1 MINELR
7 RTCRQLLQ
15 DGTVRVVIGYGQVAA
30 GDRVFPVFITKP
42 EDVDQ
47 LVWNEH
53 CFANLTK
60 YLTRKETQALGKAAI
75 CVKGCDERAIV
86 VLEKESQIDRSQ
98 LVVIGLACDGVG
110 DPRLPKCESCDVHT
124 PRRADVVIGQSLSN
138 ANVPLLGTSSASIE
152 KSTGNINTTGRYA
165 ALEEFMKNTPEERLA
180 YWTSEL
186 SRCIKCYACRQACPM
201 CYCRQCIVDKNR
213 PVVVCSSA
221 TLKGNIAWQITR
233 AFHLA
238 GRCVGCDECTR
249 VCPVGIDL
257 RLLNLSLAKAAE
269 ENFSFRAGID
279 PNTDP
284 IIGAYREQDHEEFIL

>member
-7 RTCRQLLQ
+7 QTCRKLLQ
-15 DGTVRVVIGYGQVAA
+15 DGTVKVVIGYGQVAA

-47 LVWNEH
+47 LVWNER

-110 DPRLPKCESCDVHT
+110 NPRLPKCENCDVHT
-124 PRRADVVIGQSLSN
+124 PRSADVVIGQS
-138 ANVPLLGTSSASIE
+138 SATAQPVQSD
-152 KSTGNINTTGRYA
+152 GRYA
-165 ALEEFMKNTPEERLA
+165 ALEEFMKKTPEERLA

-186 SRCIKCYACRQACPM
+186 SRCIKCYACRQVCPM

-213 PVVVCSSA
+213 PVVVCSST

-257 RLLNLSLAKAAE
+257 RLLNMSLAKAAE
-269 ENFSFRAGID
+269 ENFSFRPGID
-279 PNTDP
+279 PGADP
-284 IIGAYREQDHEEFIL
+284 IVGAYREQDHEEFIL